1 MLANQTT
8 KTSGIRAASSLRTP
22 SFLPTHAQ
30 TRAEIDHVE
39 ERFFASRSSEHEK
52 TREVWP
58 VGGGPNDVTTL
69 VKAMAVDA
77 MEQNTASGARIDDQ
91 YERAWEK
98 VAMQYPELA
107 NLTAAELEALAD
119 AYEAETGYDLADVQF
134 RNPRTGR
141 ALGPI
146 QNAEAQYR
154 HGLAWAR
161 G

>member
-69 VKAMAVDA
+69 VKAMAPSLHS
-77 MEQNTASGARIDDQ
+77 NHHR
-91 YERAWEK
+91 
-98 VAMQYPELA
+98 P
-107 NLTAAELEALAD
+107 AAQALAKL
-119 AYEAETGYDLADVQF
+119 LATC
-134 RNPRTGR
+134 RNRNAHATHGH
-141 ALGPI
+141 LGPI
-146 QNAEAQYR
+146 DFPRALPPLGASFDVASGGNYCLGVGKEV
-154 HGLAWAR
+154 GC
-161 G
+161 GPC